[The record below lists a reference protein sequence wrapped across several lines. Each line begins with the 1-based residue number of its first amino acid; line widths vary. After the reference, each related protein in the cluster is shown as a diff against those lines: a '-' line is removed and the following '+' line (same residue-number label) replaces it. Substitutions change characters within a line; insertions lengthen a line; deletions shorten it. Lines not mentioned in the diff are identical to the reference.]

1 MGLFASAEFFRDTN
15 NRRYGTLPIPQPT
28 DNDISELLKTWMQ
41 LNDAQRH
48 DTAQEIDE
56 KHRYTLLAYAERM
69 ASLAVRLRDRE
80 PIILGLIALGISG
93 YVGDWR
99 DNATIIALHYD
110 AALRANQS
118 PAETFEEAAAYLA
131 QELAAAIKAF
141 LRRSE
146 EEKSLKAMGY
156 SSGTDAEG
164 FRYRRSW

>member
-1 MGLFASAEFFRDTN
+1 VGLFASAESLRDSN
-15 NRRYGTLPIPQPT
+15 NRGYGTFSIPQPT
-28 DNDISELLKTWMQ
+28 DNNISELLKTWMQ

-56 KHRYTLLAYAERM
+56 THRYTLLAYAERM

-93 YVGDWR
+93 CLGDWR
-99 DNATIIALHYD
+99 DNASILALHYD
-110 AALRANQS
+110 AALQANQS
-118 PAETFEEAAAYLA
+118 PGEAFEEAAAYLP
-131 QELAAAIKAF
+131 QKSAAAIKAF

-146 EEKSLKAMGY
+146 EDKSLEAMGY
-156 SSGTDAEG
+156 LHGTDAEG